1 VLNGFFKFRD
11 MASVTK
17 ENIGNLHD
25 KLTVKLSKEDYFPAF
40 EKAIKDYSK
49 KANIPGFRKG
59 MVPAGMIKK
68 MYGASIYSDEV
79 VKTVEKELQDY
90 LVKEKPEM
98 FAQPL
103 PMESDLRKLDM
114 NKPEEYDFPFEI
126 GLKPEISLDAL
137 ATAKPVF
144 YKVKVTPEMVN
155 EEIEKLVTKNGN
167 LKDAEAVSSPE
178 NVLNVLFEE
187 SDAEGN
193 VVEGG
198 ISKDN
203 SILLKYFSE
212 DYQHKLQDKKVGDS
226 IILQLKDAFPDKERE
241 WILSD
246 LGLDKE
252 DASALEKYFKMSVT
266 KIGLVEKKELNEE
279 FFNLVFPGKEIKT
292 EEDFRKNIE
301 EEIQK
306 QWDAAGHNQLQDQLY
321 HFLVEAP
328 VEFPETFLKRWLE
341 VGGEKLKSKEQV
353 EEEYPKFV
361 DQLKWTLISDK
372 IIKDNNLEVSQ
383 EELRNS
389 MKEEISRYFGQMNLG
404 EDTSWLDSYV
414 DRMMND
420 EKQLDAS
427 YRRIITEK
435 LFNWLESQ
443 VTPEEKEISSEE
455 FMKMQEHHHHH

>member
-1 VLNGFFKFRD
+1 

-17 ENIGNLHD
+17 ENLGNLHD
-25 KLTVKLSKEDYFPAF
+25 KLTVKISKEDYLPSF

-59 MVPAGMIKK
+59 MVPAGMVKK
-68 MYGASIYSDEV
+68 MYGASIFYDEV
-79 VKTVEKELQDY
+79 IKSVEKELQEY

-98 FAQPL
+98 FANPL
-103 PMESDLRKLDM
+103 PMENDLRNLDM

-126 GLKPEISLDAL
+126 GLKPAITLEAL
-137 ATAKPVF
+137 SSAKPTF
-144 YKVKVTPEMVN
+144 YKVKTTPEMVE
-155 EEIEKLVTKNGN
+155 EEIEKLVTKNGD
-167 LKDAEAVSSPE
+167 LKDAETVSSPE

-193 VVEGG
+193 VVPEG

-212 DYQHKLQDKKVGDS
+212 DYQQKLQDKKVGDS
-226 IILQLKDAFPDKERE
+226 IVLQLKDAFPEKERE

-252 DASALEKYFKMSVT
+252 DASSVEKYFKMSIT
-266 KIGLVEKKELNEE
+266 KIGLVEKKELNED
-279 FFNLVFPGKEIKT
+279 FFKLVFPDKEIKS
-292 EEDFRKNIE
+292 EEDFRKTIE

-306 QWDAAGHNQLQDQLY
+306 QWDAAGRNQVQDQLY
-321 HFLVEAP
+321 HTLIDSP
-328 VEFPETFLKRWLE
+328 VEFPESFLKRWLE
-341 VGGEKLKSKEQV
+341 IGGEKQKTKEQV
-353 EEEYPKFV
+353 EEEYPKFA

-372 IIKDNNLEVSQ
+372 IIKENNLDVSE

-389 MKEEISRYFGQMNLG
+389 MKEEISRYLGQMNMG
-404 EDTSWLDSYV
+404 DDTSWLDSYV
-414 DRMMND
+414 DRMMKD
-420 EKQLDAS
+420 EKQVDAS
-427 YRRIITEK
+427 YRRLITEK
-435 LFNWLESQ
+435 LFHWLETQ

-455 FMKMQEHHHHH
+455 FLKMQEHHHHH

>member
-1 VLNGFFKFRD
+1 
-11 MASVTK
+11 MASVTR

-25 KLTVKLSKEDYFPAF
+25 KLTVKISKEDYLPEF
-40 EKAIKDYSK
+40 EKAIKSYSK

-68 MYGASIYSDEV
+68 MYGASIFSDEV
-79 VKTVEKELQDY
+79 IKSVEKNLQEY

-103 PMESDLRKLDM
+103 PLESDLRKMDM
-114 NKPEEYDFPFEI
+114 NRPEEYDFPFEI
-126 GLKPEISLDAL
+126 GLKPEISLEAL
-137 ATAKPVF
+137 SSAKPTF
-144 YKVKVTPEMVN
+144 FKVKATQEMV
-155 EEIEKLVTKNGN
+155 EEEVEKLVTKNGD
-167 LKDAEAVSSPE
+167 LKDAEIVSSPE

-187 SDAEGN
+187 SDADGN

-212 DYQHKLQDKKVGDS
+212 EYQQKLQDKKVGDS
-226 IILQLKDAFPDKERE
+226 IVLQLKEAFPEKERE

-246 LGLDKE
+246 LALDKE
-252 DASALEKYFKMSVT
+252 DPASIEKKFKMSIT

-306 QWDAAGHNQLQDQLY
+306 QWDAAGHNQVQDQLY
-321 HFLVEAP
+321 HTLIDTP

-353 EEEYPKFV
+353 EEEYPKFK

-372 IIKDNNLEVSQ
+372 IIKENNLEVSP

-404 EDTSWLDSYV
+404 EDTSWLESYV
-414 DRMMND
+414 DRMMKD

-427 YRRIITEK
+427 YRRIISDK

-443 VTPEEKEISSEE
+443 VTPEEKEITSEE
-455 FMKMQEHHHHH
+455 FLAMQHHHHH

>member
-1 VLNGFFKFRD
+1 
-11 MASVTK
+11 MATVTK

-25 KLTVKLSKEDYFPAF
+25 KLTVKVSKDDYLPAF
-40 EKAIKDYSK
+40 EKAIKSYSK

-59 MVPAGMIKK
+59 MVPAGMVKK
-68 MYGASIYSDEV
+68 LYGASIYYDEV
-79 VKTVEKELQDY
+79 IKTVEKELQEY

-98 FAQPL
+98 FANPL
-103 PMESDLRKLDM
+103 PMENDLRNLDL
-114 NKPEEYDFPFEI
+114 NKPEDYDFPFEI
-126 GLKPEISLDAL
+126 GLKPEITLDTL

-155 EEIEKLVTKNGN
+155 EEIERLVTKNGE
-167 LKDAEAVSSPE
+167 LKDAETISSPD

-193 VVEGG
+193 VIEGG

-212 DYQHKLQDKKVGDS
+212 DYQQKLQGKKVNDFVV
-226 IILQLKDAFPDKERE
+226 LQLKDAFPDKERE
-241 WILSD
+241 WIMSD
-246 LGLDKE
+246 LGLEKE
-252 DASALEKYFKMSVT
+252 DEAALGKYFKMSIT

-279 FFNLVFPGKEIKT
+279 FFNIVFPGKELKT
-292 EEDFRKNIE
+292 EEDFRKALE

-306 QWDAAGHNQLQDQLY
+306 QWDAASHNQVQDQLY
-321 HFLVEAP
+321 HTLIDTP
-328 VEFPETFLKRWLE
+328 VEFPESFLKRWLE
-341 VGGEKLKSKEQV
+341 IGGEKQKSKEQV
-353 EEEYPKFV
+353 EEEYPKFK

-372 IIKDNNLEVSQ
+372 IIKDNNLQVYP
-383 EELRNS
+383 EELKDS

-414 DRMMND
+414 DRMMKD
-420 EKQLDAS
+420 EKQVDAS
-427 YRRIITEK
+427 YRRLITEK